1 MGVVSTHP
9 FVPLRHRPV
18 RLLWGAAVISDIGTW
33 VQLIVVGS
41 LVAAGTGSAVQTGLV
56 ALATFMPQGIASPI
70 GGLLA
75 DRYDRRKVFA
85 WALLVQ
91 ASVTSALAVVLGLGV
106 RSPLVL
112 TVLILLGSAAGAT
125 GAPAYSAM
133 QPDLVPPD
141 ELMAMVSLGAY
152 SWNSGRI
159 VGPLLGSVMA
169 LTVGPAWTVGFN
181 AFSFLVMAAAV
192 ASLRRP
198 FRPSAVSEGGFR
210 ERMVGGY
217 RALRTTPGCFHGV
230 TVLVLFNLTA
240 VPFMGLIPIY
250 VRSGFGGGTGL
261 AGAVASAQGI
271 GAIIGG
277 ITVTML
283 AARFDRSYLIGRV
296 VAGVAL
302 GLTCYALAPNTG
314 LLVPAAMLL
323 GAASSSMFISTSAII
338 QRDAPSASRGRIMA
352 IMQASMGISYG
363 IGLLFIGSIGDL
375 SSLHVAFVT
384 GALLLVAG
392 FWALTRRSPNWRRA
406 FDGQQVPAD
415 AALVAV

>member
-1 MGVVSTHP
+1 VVVVSNHP
-9 FVPLRHRPV
+9 FVPLRHRSV

-41 LVAAGTGSAVQTGLV
+41 LVAAGTGSALQTGLV
-56 ALATFMPQGIASPI
+56 ALATFMPQGIASPV

-91 ASVTSALAVVLGLGV
+91 AAVTSVLAVVLGLGV

-112 TVLILLGSAAGAT
+112 TLLILLGSAAGST

-169 LTVGPAWTVGFN
+169 LAVGPAWTVG
-181 AFSFLVMAAAV
+181 AAV

-198 FRPSAVSEGGFR
+198 FRPSTVSEGGFV
-210 ERMVGGY
+210 ERMAGGY
-217 RALRTTPGCFHGV
+217 RALRTTPGCLHGV
-230 TVLVLFNLTA
+230 ALLVLFNLTA

-250 VRSGFGGGTGL
+250 VRAGFGGGTGL
-261 AGAVASAQGI
+261 AGTVASAQGI
-271 GAIIGG
+271 GAILGG
-277 ITVTML
+277 ITITML
-283 AARFDRSYLIGRV
+283 AAKFDRSFLVVRV
-296 VAGVAL
+296 TAAVSL
-302 GLTCYALAPNTG
+302 GLLCYALAPNTG

-323 GAASSSMFISTSAII
+323 GAASSSMFISTSSVI

-352 IMQASMGISYG
+352 IMQAAMGISYG

-375 SSLHVAFVT
+375 TSLHVAFAT
-384 GALLLVAG
+384 GSVLLLVA
-392 FWALTRRSPNWRRA
+392 FWALTRRSRNWRQA
-406 FDGQQVPAD
+406 FDGTNLRAD
-415 AALVAV
+415 AALVPV

>member
-9 FVPLRHRPV
+9 FVPLRHRSV

-56 ALATFMPQGIASPI
+56 ALATFMPQGIASPV

-91 ASVTSALAVVLGLGV
+91 ATVTGVLAVVLGLGV

-112 TVLILLGSAAGAT
+112 TLLILLGSAAGST

-133 QPDLVPPD
+133 QPDLVPPE

-159 VGPLLGSVMA
+159 IGPLLGSVMA
-169 LTVGPAWTVGFN
+169 LTVGAAGTVAFN

-198 FRPSAVSEGGFR
+198 FHPAAVSDGGFR

-230 TVLVLFNLTA
+230 ALLVLFNLTA

-261 AGAVASAQGI
+261 AGMVASAQGV
-271 GAIIGG
+271 GAILGG

-283 AARFDRSYLIGRV
+283 ANRFDRSFLVVRV
-296 VAGVAL
+296 TAAVSV
-302 GLTCYALAPNTG
+302 GLLCYVLAPSTG

-323 GAASSSMFISTSAII
+323 GAASSSMFISTSSVI

-352 IMQASMGISYG
+352 IMQASMGVSYG
-363 IGLLFIGSIGDL
+363 IGLLFIGSVGDL
-375 SSLHVAFVT
+375 SSLHVAFST
-384 GALLLVAG
+384 GAVLLLVG
-392 FWALTRRSPNWRRA
+392 FWALTRRSPNWRQA
-406 FDGQQVPAD
+406 FDGAPARVEPK
-415 AALVAV
+415 LVAA